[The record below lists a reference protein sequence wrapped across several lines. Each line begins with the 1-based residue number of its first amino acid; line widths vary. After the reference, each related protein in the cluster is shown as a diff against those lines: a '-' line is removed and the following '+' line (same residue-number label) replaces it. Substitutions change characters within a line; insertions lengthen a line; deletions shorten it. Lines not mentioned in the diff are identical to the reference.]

1 MNPFLF
7 LINLS
12 ILIMHLVVMVIGNT
26 TMDKLSARDV
36 ALASSISKIF
46 ASTLTYPHEVWCRES
61 SFFDFK
67 CPDKNKY

>member
-1 MNPFLF
+1 
-7 LINLS
+7 
-12 ILIMHLVVMVIGNT
+12 
-26 TMDKLSARDV
+26 MDKLSARDV